1 MKNVVL
7 ELSNCYTISG
17 PILNIDKAKKLVEE
31 INNEMEVVYNEFGG
45 EGSRAMDERD
55 DVVYEYETQ
64 LSEIGWTIDE

>member
-1 MKNVVL
+1 MENVVL
-7 ELSNCYTISG
+7 GLSNCYTISG
-17 PILNIDKAKKLVEE
+17 PISNVDKAKKLVEE

-45 EGSRAMDERD
+45 DGSRAMDERD

>member
-17 PILNIDKAKKLVEE
+17 PISNVDKAKKLVEE

-45 EGSRAMDERD
+45 DGSRAMDERD